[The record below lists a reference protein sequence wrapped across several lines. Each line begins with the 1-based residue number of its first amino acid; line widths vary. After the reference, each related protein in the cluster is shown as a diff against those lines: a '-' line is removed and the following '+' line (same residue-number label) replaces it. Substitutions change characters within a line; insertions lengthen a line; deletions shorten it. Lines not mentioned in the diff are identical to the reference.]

1 MAENREADALDGAA
15 ARRMARGCLRGALA
29 TLDAAEG
36 GPYVSMVTLACD
48 HDGAPL
54 LLLSDL
60 ADHSRNLAADDRVSL
75 LVEAAD
81 ATACS
86 PPPANPQTRARATL
100 IGRIAESA
108 EPRHRAR
115 YLARHPDAR
124 AYAEFTDFRVYR
136 VEVARVRL
144 VGGFAKAVTLP
155 GPDYP
160 YPGAWRALADAED
173 GILDHMNA
181 DHADA
186 LDAMAR
192 HLASQPNTGWRMTG
206 IDPEGI
212 DLRRGGSGARI
223 RFDSTLT
230 DAPVA
235 DADGARRALVEL
247 AGQARRR
254 A

>member
-1 MAENREADALDGAA
+1 MTENRDADALDGAA
-15 ARRMARGCLRGALA
+15 ARRLARGCLRGALA
-29 TLDAAEG
+29 TLDAADG

-75 LVEAAD
+75 LVEAPP
-81 ATACS
+81 ATAGS
-86 PPPANPQTRARATL
+86 PPPANPQTGARATL

-124 AYAEFTDFRVYR
+124 AYAAFTDFRVYR

-160 YPGAWRALADAED
+160 YPGAWRALAEAED

-192 HLASQPNTGWRMTG
+192 HLADQKGAGWRMTG
-206 IDPEGI
+206 IDPEGT
-212 DLRRGGSGARI
+212 DLRRGGVAARI
-223 RFDSTLT
+223 RFD
-230 DAPVA
+230 APVG
-235 DADGARRALVEL
+235 DADDARRALVEL
-247 AGQARRR
+247 AGRARRP